1 MLLNVQIKPFA
12 LYEQLKSGI
21 RLAETAFTRLVN
33 MIPNEEP
40 TANVATTKGTSISS
54 ASLASPNRQITSND
68 VEKISSLRQMS
79 DIVRVASPIPKGT
92 IDEINAMKKRKAK
105 NNQSTETN
113 GSKTEGSKIVRE
125 AWALKAA
132 IESSESSNKNGNKR
146 RKLSIE
152 K

>member
-21 RLAETAFTRLVN
+21 RLSETAFTRLVN